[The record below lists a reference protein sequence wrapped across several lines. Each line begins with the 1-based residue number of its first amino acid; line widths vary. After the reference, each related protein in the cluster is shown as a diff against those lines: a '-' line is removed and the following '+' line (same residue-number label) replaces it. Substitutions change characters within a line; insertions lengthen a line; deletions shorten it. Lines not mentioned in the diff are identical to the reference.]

1 MYPAPAPSGKQP
13 AGLSIGDGFSFGCGF
28 VIASIVASIG
38 LSIGI
43 FLWLLLLGIIA
54 GRSFLPLVR

>member
-1 MYPAPAPSGKQP
+1 VYPAPVSSGKQP
-13 AGLSIGDGFSFGCGF
+13 ADLSIGDGFSFGCGF

-43 FLWLLLLGIIA
+43 FLWLVILGAIL
-54 GRSFLPLVR
+54 GRSFLPLLR